1 MMVGIWGGG
10 DWDGDEGNNGVERG
24 RGTTTTAMMGR
35 SVYAKLRAKCALKRR
50 LIIVSITR
58 RWMLEQ
64 LREAFTLTG
73 DAASRS
79 WSTYFTVILS
89 LGEMFHP
96 QRKSKYPEDFTPS

>member
-1 MMVGIWGGG
+1 MVGLRMNGMLGGG
-10 DWDGDEGNNGVERG
+10 
-24 RGTTTTAMMGR
+24 
-35 SVYAKLRAKCALKRR
+35 RR
-50 LIIVSITR
+50 LIIVSVTR
-58 RWMLEQ
+58 RWMSEQ

-96 QRKSKYPEDFTPS
+96 QRESKYPEDFTPS